1 MPRGVADLP
10 HDASRNRVLNADRNL
25 LIRTIP
31 KRKWMQLTLST
42 LSAIQRSAGLS
53 ADSLTP
59 AIPTDTSGVLIR
71 LLTLAEDA
79 RRQQVS
85 APERQIIPRDLMT
98 LLLRCMKLQDP
109 ASLMHAQ
116 RIAAISSGI
125 SKLLGWDDEQRRSLE
140 IAALLHDVGK
150 IGVPEHILKKP
161 GKLSSEEHDFVLM
174 HHHAGVNLLQ
184 VMHADPAVVSM
195 LTMIHEDF
203 DSAGIMEGDKGPQT
217 GLSLGSRI
225 LAVSDAYDSLSS
237 PKSYRRGMTHKEIL
251 NILEEQSGSRYDGN
265 VIRTLN
271 RWFEKDGDSLF
282 RYSDPFQQQ
291 PQATDVSNEQRNEIV
306 VIAQFINVLY
316 QFQQLYDG
324 YYIVDSNGNY
334 CIWSDG
340 MPGMTGLPLQSVLGR
355 TWQPVDVQL
364 QSLTD
369 NHPAPENRETTM
381 LGQVLQNG
389 RPLFATRLCRV
400 SESRHLKVDVYSM
413 PIVGP
418 GNHVFGAVQLLRS
431 KSGVRRQCREYV
443 ELKLAATRDALTGVA
458 NRGQLETQLRHML
471 EDYHAQEGTRHLST
485 IFLDVDKFKRI
496 NDTYGHKI
504 GDQVLVDL
512 TRMLQSETYSSEVIG
527 RYGGEEFV
535 ILCPDTDLDS
545 AVRRAERLRHAIVKS
560 SIGGITSLN
569 VTSSFGVS
577 TARLGDTVHTLLERA
592 DVCLYRAK
600 ETGRNRTC
608 WETEIVDTEARKKAK
623 EEQDQPQFVT
633 NNGQLEFRERIEVST
648 SLELTAMKLHAFI
661 REYKVEVLSQDH
673 SQMKIRIGKLGFTR
687 RWGGTTERKPL
698 EIDVQF
704 ETTRSAEGPDTKSK
718 TVRLV
723 SIVAIPYGRA
733 PDAETFA
740 HRCGILMR
748 ELREYLLGT

>member
-1 MPRGVADLP
+1 MPR
-10 HDASRNRVLNADRNL
+10 
-25 LIRTIP
+25 
-31 KRKWMQLTLST
+31 
-42 LSAIQRSAGLS
+42 
-53 ADSLTP
+53 
-59 AIPTDTSGVLIR
+59 
-71 LLTLAEDA
+71 E
-79 RRQQVS
+79 
-85 APERQIIPRDLMT
+85 LMT

-109 ASLMHAQ
+109 ASLTHAQ
-116 RIAAISSGI
+116 RIAAISSGVA
-125 SKLLGWDDEQRRSLE
+125 KLLGWDDEQRRVLE
-140 IAALLHDVGK
+140 VAALLHEVGK
-150 IGVPEHILKKP
+150 LGVPEHILRKP
-161 GKLSSEEHDFVLM
+161 GKLSSEERDFVLM

-184 VMHADPAVVSM
+184 AMNTDPSVVSM

-203 DSAGIMEGDKGPQT
+203 DSAGIMDGENGPQT

-225 LAVSDAYDSLSS
+225 LAVCDVYDSLSS
-237 PKSYRRGMTHKEIL
+237 PKSYRRGMTHKEIM

-265 VIRTLN
+265 VIRTMS
-271 RWFEKDGDSLF
+271 RWFEQEGDTLF
-282 RYSDPFQQQ
+282 RYSDPLQQQ
-291 PQATDVSNEQRNEIV
+291 HQLTEVSELQRNEMV
-306 VIAQFINVLY
+306 LIAQFINVLY
-316 QFQQLYDG
+316 QFQHLYDG
-324 YYIVDSNGNY
+324 YYLVDSNENY

-340 MPGMTGLPLQSVLGR
+340 MPGITGLPMQSVLGR
-355 TWQPVDVQL
+355 TWQPGDVQL

-369 NHPAPENRETTM
+369 DTPAPENRDSTM

-413 PIVGP
+413 PILDPTG
-418 GNHVFGAVQLLRS
+418 HVFGAVQLLRS
-431 KSGVRRQCREYV
+431 KSGVHRQSREYV

-471 EDYHAQEGTRHLST
+471 EDFHAQEGTRHLTT

-512 TRMLQSETYSSEVIG
+512 TRTLQNETYSSEVIG

-545 AVRRAERLRHAIVKS
+545 AVRRAERLRLAIAKS
-560 SIGGITSLN
+560 SIGGISTLN

-577 TARLGDTVHTLLERA
+577 TARLGDTVHTMLERA
-592 DVCLYRAK
+592 DTCLYRAK

-608 WETEIVDTEARKKAK
+608 WETEVVDEEAEKKAK
-623 EEQDQPQFVT
+623 DEEDQPQFIAK
-633 NNGQLEFRERIEVST
+633 NGQLEFRERIEVST

-661 REYKVEVLSQDH
+661 REHKVEILSQENA
-673 SQMKIRIGKLGFTR
+673 QMKMRVGKLGFTR
-687 RWGGTTERKPL
+687 RWGSTTDRQPL

-704 ETTRSAEGPDTKSK
+704 ETTRSSEGPDAKSK
-718 TVRLV
+718 TMRLV
-723 SIVAIPYGRA
+723 AIVAVPHGRV
-733 PDAETFA
+733 PDPEMFA

-748 ELREYLLGT
+748 ELRAYLLGS

>member
-1 MPRGVADLP
+1 
-10 HDASRNRVLNADRNL
+10 
-25 LIRTIP
+25 
-31 KRKWMQLTLST
+31 
-42 LSAIQRSAGLS
+42 
-53 ADSLTP
+53 
-59 AIPTDTSGVLIR
+59 
-71 LLTLAEDA
+71 
-79 RRQQVS
+79 
-85 APERQIIPRDLMT
+85 MT

-109 ASLMHAQ
+109 TSLMHAQ

-125 SKLLGWDDEQRRSLE
+125 SELLGWDNEQRRSLE
-140 IAALLHDVGK
+140 VAALLHDVGK
-150 IGVPEHILKKP
+150 LGVPEHILKKP

-184 VMHADPAVVSM
+184 VMHADPSVISM
-195 LTMIHEDF
+195 LTMLHEDF
-203 DSAGIMEGDKGPQT
+203 DSAGVMDGENGPQT

-225 LAVSDAYDSLSS
+225 LAVSDAYDSLCS
-237 PKSYRRGMTHKEIL
+237 PKPYRRGMTHKEIL

-265 VIRTLN
+265 IIRILN

-282 RYSDPFQQQ
+282 RFGDPFQQ
-291 PQATDVSNEQRNEIV
+291 PQQQTTEVSDQLESEIV
-306 VIAQFINVLY
+306 LIAQFINVLY

-324 YYIVDSNGNY
+324 YYIVDSDENY
-334 CIWSDG
+334 CIWSEG

-369 NHPAPENRETTM
+369 NLPAPETRETTM

-389 RPLFATRLCRV
+389 RSLFATRLCRV

-413 PIVGP
+413 PIVGA
-418 GNHVFGAVQLLRS
+418 GDHIFGAVQLLRS
-431 KSGVRRQCREYV
+431 KSGVRRKSREYV

-458 NRGQLETQLRHML
+458 NRGQLETQLRHMI
-471 EDYHAQEGTRHLST
+471 EDFHAQEGTRHLST

-496 NDTYGHKI
+496 NDTYGHKV

-512 TRMLQSETYSSEVIG
+512 TRMLQNETYSSEVIG

-560 SIGGITSLN
+560 AIGGITSLS
-569 VTSSFGVS
+569 VTSSLGVS

-608 WETEIVDTEARKKAK
+608 WETEVVDDEAQKKAK
-623 EEQDQPQFVT
+623 EAKDQPQFVT
-633 NNGQLEFRERIEVST
+633 DNGQLEFRERIEVAT

-661 REYKVEVLSQDH
+661 REYKVEILSQDH

-687 RWGGTTERKPL
+687 RWGSTTERQPL
-698 EIDVQF
+698 EIEVQF
-704 ETTRSAEGPDTKSK
+704 ETTRTAEGPDMKSK
-718 TVRLV
+718 TARLV
-723 SIVAIPYGRA
+723 TIVAVPYGRA
-733 PDAETFA
+733 PDAGTFA

>member
-1 MPRGVADLP
+1 M
-10 HDASRNRVLNADRNL
+10 
-25 LIRTIP
+25 
-31 KRKWMQLTLST
+31 
-42 LSAIQRSAGLS
+42 QRSSGLS
-53 ADSLTP
+53 VDSLTP

-71 LLTLAEDA
+71 LLALTESA

-85 APERQIIPRDLMT
+85 ALERQIIPRDLMA

-109 ASLMHAQ
+109 ASLLHAQ
-116 RIAAISSGI
+116 RIAAIASGI
-125 SKLLGWDDEQRRSLE
+125 SRLLGWDDEQRRSLE
-140 IAALLHDVGK
+140 VAALLHDIGK
-150 IGVPEHILKKP
+150 LGVPEHILKKP

-174 HHHAGVNLLQ
+174 HHHAGVHLLQ

-203 DSAGIMEGDKGPQT
+203 DSAGVLDGDNGPQA

-237 PKSYRRGMTHKEIL
+237 PKPYRRGMTHKEIL
-251 NILEEQSGSRYDGN
+251 NILEEQSGTRYDGN
-265 VIRTLN
+265 LIGTLN

-282 RYSDPFQQQ
+282 RYGDPFQELQ
-291 PQATDVSNEQRNEIV
+291 PGLEISEQQRNEV
-306 VIAQFINVLY
+306 VLIAQFINVLY

-324 YYIVDSNGNY
+324 YYIVDSNENY

-355 TWQPVDVQL
+355 TWQPADVQL

-369 NHPAPENRETTM
+369 NQPAPDNREATM
-381 LGQVLQNG
+381 LGQVLRNG
-389 RPLFATRLCRV
+389 RSQFATRLCRV

-413 PIVGP
+413 PIVGAD
-418 GNHVFGAVQLLRS
+418 GHVFGAVQLLRS
-431 KSGVRRQCREYV
+431 KTGVRRQSREYV

-458 NRGQLETQLRHML
+458 NRGQLETQLRHMI
-471 EDYHAQEGTRHLST
+471 EDFHAQEGTRHLST
-485 IFLDVDKFKRI
+485 IFMDVDKFKRI
-496 NDTYGHKI
+496 NDTYGHKV

-512 TRMLQSETYSSEVIG
+512 TRTLQNETYSSEVIG

-535 ILCPDTDLDS
+535 ILCPDTDVNS

-560 SIGGITSLN
+560 SIGGIVSLN

-592 DVCLYRAK
+592 DACLYRAK

-608 WETEIVDTEARKKAK
+608 WESEAVDEEAQKKAN
-623 EEQDQPQFVT
+623 EEQNQPLIIT
-633 NNGQLEFRERIEVST
+633 TSGQLEFRERIEVAT

-661 REYKVEVLSQDH
+661 REYKVEVLCQDH

-687 RWGGTTERKPL
+687 RWGSTTDRQPL
-698 EIDVQF
+698 EIEVLF
-704 ETTRSAEGPDTKSK
+704 ETTRSAEGPDTRSK
-718 TVRLV
+718 TIRLV
-723 SIVAIPYGRA
+723 SLIVTPFGRA
-733 PDAETFA
+733 PDAETFG

-748 ELREYLLGT
+748 ELREYLLGV